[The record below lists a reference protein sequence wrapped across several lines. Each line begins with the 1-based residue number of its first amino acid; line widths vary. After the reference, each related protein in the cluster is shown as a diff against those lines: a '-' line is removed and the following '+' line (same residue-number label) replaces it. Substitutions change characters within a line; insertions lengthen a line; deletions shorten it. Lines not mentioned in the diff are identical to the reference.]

1 MYRMEIRRAAVE
13 NAKYEMLKA
22 LRLIKPW
29 GRMTD
34 ET

>member
-1 MYRMEIRRAAVE
+1 VVE

-22 LRLIKPW
+22 LRLMKS
-29 GRMTD
+29 GRRMIY

>member
-1 MYRMEIRRAAVE
+1 MEIRRKVVE

-22 LRLIKPW
+22 LRLMKPRR
-29 GRMTD
+29 RMIY